1 MTWYLIL
8 IIVIISV
15 LLYILMLLSVYCL
28 CKCSSII
35 AKKEDDLLEEIRNL
49 NIKKD
54 NISNKED

>member
-1 MTWYLIL
+1 MTWYWIL

-15 LLYILMLLSVYCL
+15 LYILLLLSVYCL

-35 AKKEDDLLEEIRNL
+35 TKKEDDLLEEIRNL

-54 NISNKED
+54 NINNKED